1 MHLKIVDQ
9 WLLAWV
15 GITSAWAFLLFGF
28 DKWRAGRTD
37 RRRVAESSLCLVSA
51 LGGWLGGLLGMVVF
65 RHKTSKPSFLFK
77 FILAL
82 VVWITLVAGTWKL
95 GQN

>member
-1 MHLKIVDQ
+1 
-9 WLLAWV
+9 
-15 GITSAWAFLLFGF
+15 
-28 DKWRAGRTD
+28 
-37 RRRVAESSLCLVSA
+37 
-51 LGGWLGGLLGMVVF
+51 MVVF

-82 VVWITLVAGTWKL
+82 VVWITLVAGAWKL